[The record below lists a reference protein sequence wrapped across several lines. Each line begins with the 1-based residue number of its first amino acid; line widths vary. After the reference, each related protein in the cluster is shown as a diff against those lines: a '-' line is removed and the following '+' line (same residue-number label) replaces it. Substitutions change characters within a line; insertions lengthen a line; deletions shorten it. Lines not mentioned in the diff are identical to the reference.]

1 MVIYLVKYDMAYELR
16 PQSVVVN
23 PGAITPSQ
31 AVTLYP
37 TPTAP
42 VYPTGIIPYS
52 DILGFFLFII
62 ILAMMMSVLKGA
74 LGK

>member
-1 MVIYLVKYDMAYELR
+1 MAYELR
-16 PQSVVVN
+16 PQSVSL
-23 PGAITPSQ
+23 TPQQ

-37 TPTAP
+37 TPTPAP
-42 VYPTGIIPYS
+42 VTAYGVIPYA

>member
-1 MVIYLVKYDMAYELR
+1 MAYELR

-23 PGAITPSQ
+23 PGITPHQ

-37 TPTAP
+37 TPTTAP